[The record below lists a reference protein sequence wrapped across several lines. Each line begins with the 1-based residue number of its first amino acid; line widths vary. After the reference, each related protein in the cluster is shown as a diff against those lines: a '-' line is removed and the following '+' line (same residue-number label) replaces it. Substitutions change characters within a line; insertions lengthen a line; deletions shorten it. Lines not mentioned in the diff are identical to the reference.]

1 MLTTINPENS
11 VLFNLAYLSK
21 IMNRRANALF
31 KSEGARLR
39 IEQLPV
45 LMTLY
50 FNGAMTQQELAD
62 AVDRDKSS
70 IQRTLTTLLKN
81 SVVTVRTDE
90 NDKRKNNVLITEYG
104 RSLALLMDKELA
116 NVEHQLFDHFSLADR
131 QQLLEI
137 LGKLR

>member
-70 IQRTLTTLLKN
+70 IMRT
-81 SVVTVRTDE
+81 VTVLLRNQIITIE
-90 NDKRKNNVLITEYG
+90 NDLDDKRKNIVKLNEEG
-104 RSLALLMDKELA
+104 RRLAYSMEKELA
-116 NVEHQLFDHFSLADR
+116 DVEHRLFNHFTPADR
-131 QQLLEI
+131 QKLVQIISQL
-137 LGKLR
+137 